1 VAVKQPLRVLC
12 VDDHRLMREGI
23 ARIVAVHPDMEV
35 VAQAS
40 DGYQAVTQ
48 FLLHRPDVTLMDLR
62 MPVMDGTEA
71 IRLIRRHD
79 GMARIVVLTM
89 HHGDEDIHGALEAGA
104 MGYLLKDSIPDDLI
118 HVIREVYAGRRV
130 VAPELQHVLEHHAS
144 QPVITLRERQVLEL
158 LARGMRNK
166 EMSTALGITP
176 DTVGA
181 HIKNIYTKLGVHD
194 RTAALGEA
202 IRRGLVHIP

>member
-1 VAVKQPLRVLC
+1 MRVLC

-40 DGYQAVTQ
+40 NGDQAVAQ

-62 MPVMDGTEA
+62 LPVMDGTEA
-71 IRLIRRHD
+71 IRVIRRHD
-79 GMARIVVLTM
+79 ETARIVVLTTYQ
-89 HHGDEDIHGALEAGA
+89 GDEDIHWAFQAGA

-130 VAPELQHVLEHHAS
+130 VPPEIQQVLEQRAS
-144 QPVITLRERQVLEL
+144 QPVLTLRERQVLEL

-166 EMSTALGITP
+166 EIASTLGITL
-176 DTVGA
+176 DTIGA
-181 HIKNIYTKLGVHD
+181 HVKSIYTKLNVHD

-202 IRRGLVHIP
+202 LRRGVVHIP